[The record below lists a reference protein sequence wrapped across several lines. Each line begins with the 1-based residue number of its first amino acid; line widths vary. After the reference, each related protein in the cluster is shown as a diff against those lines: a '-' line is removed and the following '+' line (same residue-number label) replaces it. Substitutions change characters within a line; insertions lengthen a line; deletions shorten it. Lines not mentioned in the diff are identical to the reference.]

1 MEAKHSG
8 DETKLQSLGTY
19 ILIASSML
27 PGMIV
32 GGIFADWN
40 VLPTWLWFVV
50 ALIGS
55 GIGGYLAAPPGK
67 QFAGLGGGA
76 IAGAGVVAAIWG
88 YWLLRS
94 QLGEKFFKA
103 EILIPFSIG
112 LLPGL
117 GYYLLAS
124 RNVNSAETDD

>member
-1 MEAKHSG
+1 MNSNS

-50 ALIGS
+50 AMVGS
-55 GIGGYLAAPPGK
+55 GVGGYLAAPQGK

-94 QLGEKFFKA
+94 QWGNKFYKA
-103 EILIPFSIG
+103 EILVPFAIG
-112 LLPGL
+112 ILPGL
-117 GYYLLAS
+117 AYYLLAT
-124 RNVNSAETDD
+124 RNVDSAIADD